1 MNKNSYIPIH
11 LGIIMD
17 GNRRWARSKNQL
29 PFTGH
34 QAGYETLKKSIIW
47 CKESGIKY
55 LTVFAFSSENWNRSP
70 EEVSLLM
77 NLAMKVLEEDLGW
90 FLKEDVKIKAIGE
103 RDRLDTILKERIV
116 RAESKTE
123 NNKGIVLIIAISYGG
138 RREIVHALRKMTAS
152 KIRENQIDESSIE
165 SNLWTAGLPDVDL
178 IIRTGGEQ
186 RLSGFLLWQ
195 AAYAELYFLFKYWPD
210 FSKEDLERAL
220 IEYAQRRRNFG
231 K

>member
-1 MNKNSYIPIH
+1 MNKNSHIPIH

-17 GNRRWARSKNQL
+17 GNRRWARSRNQL

-34 QAGYETLKKSIIW
+34 QVGYETLKKSIIW
-47 CKESGIKY
+47 CKELGIKY
-55 LTVFAFSSENWNRSP
+55 LTVFAFSSENWNRSS

-77 NLAMKVLEEDLGW
+77 NLAMKVLEEDLAW
-90 FLKEDVKIKAIGE
+90 FLEEGVKIKAIGE
-103 RDRLDTILKERIV
+103 RDRLDIVLRERIV
-116 RAESKTE
+116 RAESKT
-123 NNKGIVLIIAISYGG
+123 KGNEDIVLIIAISYGG
-138 RREIVHALRKMTAS
+138 RQEIVHALRKMAAA
-152 KIRENQIDESSIE
+152 KIGENQVDESSIE

-195 AAYAELYFLFKYWPD
+195 AAYAELYFLSKYWPD
-210 FSKEDLERAL
+210 FSKEDLEGAL
-220 IEYAQRRRNFG
+220 TEYAQRRRNFG